1 MTDTKRGPLFL
12 ILFAALMA
20 GAGNGISL
28 VAFPWLVLQR
38 NGSALDASIVAMA
51 GTLPLLAATL
61 IAGAAVDYLGRRRV
75 SMISDALS
83 ALSVAAVPL
92 LALTFGVHAINVAVL
107 AGLAALGAFFD
118 PAGMT
123 ARETMLPEA
132 ATRAG
137 WTLDHANSVYE
148 AIFNLAYIVG
158 PGIGGLLIAT
168 LGGVNTMWVTAS
180 AFGLSI
186 VAIAVL
192 RLEGA
197 GKPDRTALP
206 DGVWA
211 GIMEGLRFVW
221 NNKVLRTLAFVDLAA
236 TGLYMPM
243 ESVLFPKYFTD
254 RNEPAQLGWV
264 LMALS
269 VGGLIGAL
277 GYALLSKYSSKRAIM
292 LTAVLTLGVAMTI
305 IAFLPPLPLI
315 LVLCAVV
322 GSGLRADRADL
333 QLRDADP
340 RAAAS
345 AWPRRRRHGVAGL
358 RGRTA
363 RVDRGRPARR
373 LRRPACDVPGV
384 VPADAGAGHRRR
396 LLAGV
401 ARVGSLT
408 GVGRAKYC
416 PPQQVTSTPAPQ
428 LLWRRTFRPCG
439 LRAPGG
445 AAWPPRTSRRSPR
458 APRPTARGR
467 RACARPRL

>member
-1 MTDTKRGPLFL
+1 L

-75 SMISDALS
+75 SMLSDALS
-83 ALSVAAVPL
+83 ALSVVAVPV
-92 LALTFGVHAINVAVL
+92 LALIFGVDVINVAVL
-107 AGLAALGAFFD
+107 AVLAGLGAFFD

-137 WTLDHANSVYE
+137 WTLDHSNSVYE
-148 AIFNLAYIVG
+148 AVFNLAYIVG
-158 PGIGGLLIAT
+158 PGIGGLLITT

-186 VAIAVL
+186 ISIGVL

-197 GKPDRTALP
+197 GKPVRESLP
-206 DGVWA
+206 AGVWEGVA
-211 GIMEGLRFVW
+211 EGLRFVW
-221 NNKVLRTLAFVDLAA
+221 HNPVLRTLAFVDLAA

-277 GYALLSKYSSKRAIM
+277 GYAVLSKYASRRAVM

-315 LVLCAVV
+315 LALCAVV
-322 GSGLRADRADL
+322 GLVYGPIAPIYNYVMQTRAP
-333 QLRDADP
+333 Q
-340 RAAAS
+340 
-345 AWPRRRRHGVAGL
+345 HL
-358 RGRTA
+358 RGR
-363 RVDRGRPARR
+363 V
-373 LRRPACDVPGV
+373 VGV
-384 VPADAGAGHRRR
+384 MGSLAYAAGPLGLIVAGPLADAAGLHATF
-396 LLAGV
+396 LALALPMLVLGV
-401 ARVGSLT
+401 IAVFLPALRELN
-408 GVGRAKYC
+408 R
-416 PPQQVTSTPAPQ
+416 PPA
-428 LLWRRTFRPCG
+428 
-439 LRAPGG
+439 
-445 AAWPPRTSRRSPR
+445 
-458 APRPTARGR
+458 TAG
-467 RACARPRL
+467 

>member
-1 MTDTKRGPLFL
+1 MNTSKRGPIFL

-20 GAGNGISL
+20 GAGNGISI

-83 ALSVAAVPL
+83 ALSVAAVPV
-92 LALTFGVHAINVAVL
+92 LALTFGLDVVNVAVL
-107 AGLAALGAFFD
+107 AVLAGLGAFFD

-168 LGGVNTMWVTAS
+168 LGGVNTMWVTAG

-186 VAIAVL
+186 IVIGML
-192 RLEGA
+192 RLEGT
-197 GKPDRTALP
+197 GKPDRDSLP
-206 DGVWA
+206 EGVWA
-211 GIMEGLRFVW
+211 GIVEGLRFVW
-221 NNKVLRTLAFVDLAA
+221 HNPVLRTLAFVDLAA

-254 RNEPAQLGWV
+254 RDEPAQLGWV

-269 VGGLIGAL
+269 IGGLVGAL
-277 GYALLSKYSSKRAIM
+277 GYAVMSKYMSRRAVM
-292 LTAVLTLGVAMTI
+292 LTAVITLGVAMTV

-315 LVLCAVV
+315 LVLCALV
-322 GSGLRADRADL
+322 GFVYGPIAPIYNYVMQTRAP
-333 QLRDADP
+333 QY
-340 RAAAS
+340 
-345 AWPRRRRHGVAGL
+345 L
-358 RGRTA
+358 RGR
-363 RVDRGRPARR
+363 V
-373 LRRPACDVPGV
+373 VGV
-384 VPADAGAGHRRR
+384 MGSLAYAAGPLGLIVAGPLADAAGLHATF
-396 LLAGV
+396 LALSLPMLVLGIV
-401 ARVGSLT
+401 AVFL
-408 GVGRAKYC
+408 
-416 PPQQVTSTPAPQ
+416 PA
-428 LLWRRTFRPCG
+428 LRELD
-439 LRAPGG
+439 RAPGPG
-445 AAWPPRTSRRSPR
+445 DSASSAGTPP
-458 APRPTARGR
+458 GD
-467 RACARPRL
+467 

>member
-1 MTDTKRGPLFL
+1 MTNSKRGPLFL

-20 GAGNGISL
+20 GAGNGISI

-75 SMISDALS
+75 SMVSDALS

-92 LALTFGVHAINVAVL
+92 LALTFGVDVINVAVL

-148 AIFNLAYIVG
+148 AVFNLAYIVG

-186 VAIAVL
+186 VAIGVL

-206 DGVWA
+206 EGVWA
-211 GIMEGLRFVW
+211 GIVEGLKFVW

-269 VGGLIGAL
+269 IGGLVGAL
-277 GYALLSKYSSKRAIM
+277 GYAVLSKYSSRRAVM
-292 LTAVLTLGVAMTI
+292 LTAVLTLGRGDDGHRVPAP
-305 IAFLPPLPLI
+305 AARDPG
-315 LVLCAVV
+315 AVRRRRV
-322 GSGLRADRADL
+322 GVRADRADL
-333 QLRDADP
+333 QLRHADT

-345 AWPRRRRHGVAGL
+345 AWPGRRGDGVAGL
-358 RGRTA
+358 CRGAARLDSGRPACRRGRT
-363 RVDRGRPARR
+363 
-373 LRRPACDVPGV
+373 ACDVPGV
-384 VPADAGAGHRRR
+384 VAADAGARPGRG
-396 LLAGV
+396 LLAGA

-408 GVGRAKYC
+408 GVDRAK
-416 PPQQVTSTPAPQ
+416 
-428 LLWRRTFRPCG
+428 
-439 LRAPGG
+439 
-445 AAWPPRTSRRSPR
+445 
-458 APRPTARGR
+458 
-467 RACARPRL
+467 